1 MQSYNT
7 WLEFLKNMELKQLG
21 TGDVSRASPDSNL
34 NNKKIVKKNN
44 NIEIIGMGS
53 LITSDLSDSNKAI
66 CDTGSENAMKESE
79 VACCKVQTVEG
90 LYEDP
95 KWMIDLRK
103 TECNEE
109 IINKIFIKY
118 NMELINYKYIEYEN
132 IKDVQKGSFIR
143 YISKKNLI
151 KKGGFLKEV
160 KDPSVIELYNNMIRK
175 KWCIYIDKYYLFYKV
190 PNRNKLKNAL
200 QNLLDTNFGI
210 KRRELN

>member
-1 MQSYNT
+1 MS
-7 WLEFLKNMELKQLG
+7 
-21 TGDVSRASPDSNL
+21 
-34 NNKKIVKKNN
+34 
-44 NIEIIGMGS
+44 S
-53 LITSDLSDSNKAI
+53 LITSDLSDSKQVI
-66 CDTGSENAMKESE
+66 CDS
-79 VACCKVQTVEG
+79 QTVEG

-200 QNLLDTNFGI
+200 QNLLDTNFGLR
-210 KRRELN
+210 KRDAKES

>member
-7 WLEFLKNMELKQLG
+7 WLEFLKNMELKQLC
-21 TGDVSRASPDSNL
+21 ASPDLNESYPNL
-34 NNKKIVKKNN
+34 NNKKLVKKNTS
-44 NIEIIGMGS
+44 IEIIGMSS
-53 LITSDLSDSNKAI
+53 LIATDLSDSKEVI
-66 CDTGSENAMKESE
+66 CDSGSENAMKESE